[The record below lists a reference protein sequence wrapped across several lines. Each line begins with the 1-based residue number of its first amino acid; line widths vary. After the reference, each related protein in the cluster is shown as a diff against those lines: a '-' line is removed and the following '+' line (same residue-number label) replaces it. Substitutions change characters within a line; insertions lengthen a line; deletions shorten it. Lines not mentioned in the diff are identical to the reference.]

1 MLRAFTT
8 ELATLS
14 LSGLATIV
22 ALALLW
28 RAGLTE
34 GPTLMLVVALATAFV
49 VGYLTRKIQGDRLHD
64 SALLGEMYLRFG
76 RSEKVRQEVSQR
88 MRDLAAVASENA
100 RLFEEAQ
107 QRTQE
112 LTNLLK
118 LSETLSS
125 TLNAPSLLQLVSRQV
140 RELVGGDFFA
150 FLHVDREANTLV
162 PTVVLQP
169 EVGPPI
175 DLPPFLG
182 EGLPGRVAQQGKAQ
196 FVNRASEAL
205 WRDPVEG
212 LASGLHSGICIP
224 LVVEGGVDGVIA
236 LGRIGTRGFDR
247 DDLRLLAII
256 AGQIGAALEN
266 VRLHER
272 VKDQA
277 VRDSLTQVFNH
288 SYLYERLA
296 EEVAR
301 SEQIES
307 PVSFIMLDIDN
318 FKAFND
324 THGHLAGDEVLRR
337 VARTLEN
344 SVRKV
349 DVVARYGGEEFGIV
363 LPQTP
368 AKGAL
373 MVGERIRTAV
383 EEMSLGTEDPARVT
397 VSIGVATCPDVAG
410 TYVDLVARADEAL
423 YRGKALGRNRVCA
436 AVPSAEH

>member
-1 MLRAFTT
+1 MIAT
-8 ELATLS
+8 EIATLS
-14 LSGLATIV
+14 LSGLATVV

-28 RAGLTE
+28 LAGLTTW
-34 GPTLMLVVALATAFV
+34 PTILLVLALAMVFS

-64 SALLGEMYLRFG
+64 AALLNELFQQFG

-88 MRDLAAVASENA
+88 MRDLAAVAAENA

-140 RELVGGDFFA
+140 RELVGCDFFA

-162 PTVVLQP
+162 PAVVLQP

-175 DLPPFLG
+175 DLPPYLG
-182 EGLPGRVAQQGKAQ
+182 EGLPGRVAQLGKAD
-196 FVNRASEAL
+196 FVNRTNEAL
-205 WRDPVEG
+205 WREPAESLG
-212 LASGLHSGICIP
+212 SGLHSGIGIP
-224 LVVEGGVDGVIA
+224 LVVEGRIDGVIA
-236 LGRIGTRGFDR
+236 LGRIGTQGFDR

-288 SYLYERLA
+288 SYLYARLA

-301 SEQIES
+301 SEQLGV

-324 THGHLAGDEVLRR
+324 THGHLAGDEVLRK

-349 DVVARYGGEEFGIV
+349 DIVARYGGEEFGVV

-368 AKGAL
+368 QNGAY
-373 MVGERIRTAV
+373 MVSERIRRAV
-383 EEMSLGTEDPARVT
+383 EEMSAGPDAPAARVT
-397 VSIGVATCPDVAG
+397 VSIGLATCPDVAT

-423 YRGKALGRNRVCA
+423 YRGKALGKNRVCVA
-436 AVPSAEH
+436 TAD